1 MEPGNCFGALLDYIH
16 LNPVRGGIVN
26 EADWLESYPWSS
38 FKHYLE
44 APGRRP
50 EWMETQTGFSVAG
63 TKDSSEGQRMESSVN
78 APGGKPMVTT
88 ARM

>member
-44 APGRRP
+44 APGRQP

-63 TKDSSEGQRMESSVN
+63 TKDSSEGRRMESSVKE
-78 APGGKPMVTT
+78 PHRP
-88 ARM
+88 ARHAQE